1 MALSIILPIISYAK
15 AIRKSLFSSFLLRIF
30 DNTVRFFCGEQTSR
44 ICNCRSFTS
53 SYSHFCF
60 SEFPHACEI
69 LLTCIPS
76 YNCKKKKKKKKKK
89 NIWVIPDPEEDR
101 RKKKK
106 KNKKIIKVEKKK
118 KNKKS
123 KEAKLPILFWPFVD
137 SLFWSLLVQM
147 LTRTHLLA
155 LVVLFKNSGLA
166 FVVLFKTLANFSP

>member
-89 NIWVIPDPEEDR
+89 KIWVIPDPEEYR

-106 KNKKIIKVEKKK
+106 RKRKKEEKLK
-118 KNKKS
+118 KKS
-123 KEAKLPILFWPFVD
+123 KIKNQKRPSCPYYFGP
-137 SLFWSLLVQM
+137 LL
-147 LTRTHLLA
+147 THY
-155 LVVLFKNSGLA
+155 FGHY
-166 FVVLFKTLANFSP
+166 

>member
-76 YNCKKKKKKKKKK
+76 YNCKKKKKK
-89 NIWVIPDPEEDR
+89 R
-101 RKKKK
+101 RRRR
-106 KNKKIIKVEKKK
+106 KVEKKI
-118 KNKKS
+118 KNQKS